1 MTDRPPILPAVPE
14 FVEPESEAAKPTIAP
29 GTRVTPRT
37 SRSPSLRP
45 SEPARATEPNAQA
58 LVDDFRD
65 VFARLRGELAKVI
78 VGQGDVIE
86 EILIVLFGGGHVLI
100 EGVPGTGKTLL
111 VRSLAQALNLS
122 FNRIQFTVDLMPAD
136 ITGTRMLHEQEG
148 QRDLV
153 FAKGPIFAHV
163 LLADEINRAT
173 PKTQSAL
180 LEAMAERQVTVAGTT
195 HKLPPPFF
203 VLATLNPIE
212 MEGTYPLPEAQ
223 LDRFLFKVSLP
234 YPSAGEL
241 QRIIGSTTSNAVAQ
255 IEPVFPPRKAA
266 ARVEELRALARE
278 VLVAPHLEEYAA
290 ALVRATIPRG
300 SKFSPGG
307 PSPIPADEQIARYVA
322 FGSSPRGGQALLLGA
337 KVRALLA
344 GRAHVTYDDID
355 RVAVPALNH
364 RLVLNFAARADD
376 VDPRALIHRLLDAA
390 KRLHR

>member
-1 MTDRPPILPAVPE
+1 MTSTPFGALDAR
-14 FVEPESEAAKPTIAP
+14 EAAARFRAMYGDIK
-29 GTRVTPRT
+29 TRV
-37 SRSPSLRP
+37 
-45 SEPARATEPNAQA
+45 QQMM
-58 LVDDFRD
+58 
-65 VFARLRGELAKVI
+65 
-78 VGQGDVIE
+78 VGQSDVIDGVMTA
-86 EILIVLFGGGHVLI
+86 LLAGGHVLL
-100 EGVPGTGKTLL
+100 EGVPGLGKTML
-111 VRSLAQALNLS
+111 VRCLS
-122 FNRIQFTVDLMPAD
+122 SAIDTKFSRIQFTPDMMPAD
-136 ITGTRMLHEQEG
+136 IQGTWVLMENDQGRHDLRFQEG
-148 QRDLV
+148 PLISNLV
-153 FAKGPIFAHV
+153 
-163 LLADEINRAT
+163 LADEINRAT